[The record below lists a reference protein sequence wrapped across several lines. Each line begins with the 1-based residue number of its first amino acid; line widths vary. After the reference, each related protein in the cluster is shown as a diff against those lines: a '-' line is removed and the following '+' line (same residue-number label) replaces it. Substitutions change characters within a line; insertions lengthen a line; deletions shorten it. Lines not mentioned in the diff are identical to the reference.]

1 MPMSCS
7 EAQEALVSLLNR
19 LSREWTEFDAS
30 EPSENVPLYLLCG
43 SGLTELHATG
53 RAWSGTTALD
63 FEATLCGVWIDADRR
78 SILPD
83 ELRRVVPAWAG
94 QAVAVQLEPRMRV
107 RLTLDG
113 QAAQDVVRHRGPAGF
128 LEYICGHPVPGR
140 VQVRILGNQG
150 PAPGAVH
157 SDPLAVTV
165 SNWAEGAQ
173 AFASA
178 LRRQPVAVAR
188 GDSQPPD
195 TKEST
200 QPPVFLGGTDLAAAL
215 NVSKQHYR
223 TFLRAVERLRRPGKG
238 KPPQLA
244 DTDYEEVQNSGR
256 NTPRFK
262 YRANHPAIVALA
274 KRFHSK

>member
-1 MPMSCS
+1 MSKSCS

-140 VQVRILGNQG
+140 VRVRILGNQG

-157 SDPLAVTV
+157 SDSVTTAVI
-165 SNWAEGAQ
+165 EKLDRIAQ
-173 AFASA
+173 AVETLGTDARPLRVIAQQSGGVPPAHRLDDNDGMYTAAQIADLLGIPPDDSRTRDLVRKRLENWRAGRPAVDWWEREYPGPRTARYVYRLSA
-178 LRRQPVAVAR
+178 VWSEVEDLRR
-188 GDSQPPD
+188 
-195 TKEST
+195 
-200 QPPVFLGGTDLAAAL
+200 F
-215 NVSKQHYR
+215 
-223 TFLRAVERLRRPGKG
+223 
-238 KPPQLA
+238 
-244 DTDYEEVQNSGR
+244 
-256 NTPRFK
+256 
-262 YRANHPAIVALA
+262 
-274 KRFHSK
+274 